1 MRTSVCCLGLCAAI
15 IHASFHALQRTRW
28 VYFFSFSLCYL
39 VSYRKKLSSKLQQ
52 LLSSWTAVKL
62 KLLKCH
68 TMWDVCVCEWVFSQN
83 RWNTNRLIA
92 NVHSHRPHIKRIC
105 GNLPITFQFHFSNT
119 IAVMCFTLNFKPIE
133 VFCIWKYFESQF
145 ILWLII
151 HFIHLINGN
160 SKLQI
165 NISLNLHM
173 FIAYRYK
180 QWDQIPTHMLL
191 IHHKQICTVQIRI

>member
-1 MRTSVCCLGLCAAI
+1 
-15 IHASFHALQRTRW
+15 
-28 VYFFSFSLCYL
+28 
-39 VSYRKKLSSKLQQ
+39 
-52 LLSSWTAVKL
+52 
-62 KLLKCH
+62 
-68 TMWDVCVCEWVFSQN
+68 
-83 RWNTNRLIA
+83 
-92 NVHSHRPHIKRIC
+92 
-105 GNLPITFQFHFSNT
+105 
-119 IAVMCFTLNFKPIE
+119 MCFTLNFKPIE

-151 HFIHLINGN
+151 HFIHLINRN